1 MTRMDTRSF
10 LYHPVVR
17 LLIGAA
23 SLCVGL
29 TLVGLMGGSS
39 VPRGPGPVV
48 VGVIFIAYGLFN
60 FGLAVRTMI
69 KKKKS

>member
-1 MTRMDTRSF
+1 MDRMNTRSF

-29 TLVGLMGGSS
+29 TLAGLMGGSS
-39 VPRGPGPVV
+39 VPRGAGPVV
-48 VGVIFIAYGLFN
+48 VGVVFIAYGLFN
-60 FGLAVRTMI
+60 FGFAVRTLV